1 MTTDAWNRDTVGA
14 CMRTLAEKTF
24 HTTVHSVRYI
34 GGGSYGK
41 VYRAELDAEPY
52 AAVLKAYRVSG
63 MHKTEQAQIAL
74 LSEHSLIRYPKVYA
88 AHDENADSPFC
99 ALAMEY
105 IDGVNAFNPRFMLKS
120 AALKKRF
127 GECIAKNEVHM
138 HQVKGKAFGPLLNP
152 SYDSWNAFY
161 FAFAREVLDNARLF
175 AREGKLNPQHVRT
188 LQRAYDVF
196 DRIFEQPV
204 EMPVLLHGDL
214 NVANI
219 LVDPKT
225 LDPKAI
231 IDPCNSLWG
240 DPEYGLFQ
248 FHNFFNKTYGIL
260 DHYKARVSVSALCDV
275 KIAVYAFF
283 NEIHCYMTSGVKI
296 EPFNLWFNRALT
308 KELNAFLR
316 VGRTPTDA

>member
-1 MTTDAWNRDTVGA
+1 MTTDAWNKDTIGA
-14 CMRTLAEKTF
+14 LIRTLAEKTF
-24 HTTVHSVRYI
+24 NTTVRSVRYI

-41 VYRAELDAEPY
+41 VYRADFDAEPHT
-52 AAVLKAYRVSG
+52 AVLKAYRVSG

-88 AHDENADSPFC
+88 ACDESADSPVC
-99 ALAMEY
+99 ALVMEY
-105 IDGVNAFNPRFMLKS
+105 IAGVNAFNPRFMLKPD
-120 AALKKRF
+120 AAKKRF
-127 GECIAKNEVHM
+127 GKCVAENEIHM
-138 HQVKGKAFGPLLNP
+138 HQVTGDAYGLLLNP
-152 SYDSWNAFY
+152 SYASWNAYY
-161 FAFAREVLDNARLF
+161 FEFAREVLENARHF
-175 AREGKLNPQHVRT
+175 AEEGKLNPKHVRT
-188 LQRAYDVF
+188 LQRAYDAF

-204 EMPVLLHGDL
+204 EKPVLLHGDL

-225 LDPKAI
+225 LNPQAI

-248 FHNFFNKTYGIL
+248 FHNFFNNTYGIL
-260 DHYKARVSVSALCDV
+260 EHYKARVPVSALCDV

-296 EPFNLWFNRALT
+296 EPFNLWFNRALN
-308 KELNAFLR
+308 KELNAFS
-316 VGRTPTDA
+316 

>member
-1 MTTDAWNRDTVGA
+1 MTTDAWNKDTIGA
-14 CMRTLAEKTF
+14 LIRTLAEKTF
-24 HTTVHSVRYI
+24 NTTVRSVRYI

-41 VYRAELDAEPY
+41 VYRADFDAEPHT
-52 AAVLKAYRVSG
+52 AVLKAYRVSG

-88 AHDENADSPFC
+88 ACDESADSPVC
-99 ALAMEY
+99 ALVMEY
-105 IDGVNAFNPRFMLKS
+105 IAGVNAFNPRFMLKPD
-120 AALKKRF
+120 AVKKRF
-127 GECIAKNEVHM
+127 GECVAENEVHM
-138 HQVKGKAFGPLLNP
+138 HQVTGDAYGLLLNP
-152 SYDSWNAFY
+152 SYASWNAYY
-161 FAFAREVLDNARLF
+161 FEFAREVLENARHF
-175 AREGKLNPQHVRT
+175 AEEGKLNPKHVRT
-188 LQRAYDVF
+188 LQRAYDAF

-204 EMPVLLHGDL
+204 EKPVLLHGDL

-225 LDPKAI
+225 LNPQAI

-248 FHNFFNKTYGIL
+248 FHNFFNNTYGIL
-260 DHYKARVSVSALCDV
+260 EHYKARVPVSALCDV

-308 KELNAFLR
+308 KELNAFS
-316 VGRTPTDA
+316 